1 MQTVE
6 NRNTVDLYTI
16 VYRIYRFLH
25 YKVLGLKTIFV
36 HVEMTYLMV
45 VYDIFYFSQ
54 HLLYTYLQPT
64 HLTR

>member
-1 MQTVE
+1 MQTVK
-6 NRNTVDLYTI
+6 NQNTVEFVHYC
-16 VYRIYRFLH
+16 IYRFLH

-45 VYDIFYFSQ
+45 VYDIFDFSQ
-54 HLLYTYLQPT
+54 HLSYTYLQPT